1 MMHNIIHDQFTANI
15 YQEDSKQ
22 KVMGT
27 SFVYKMHIYSK
38 SLIFTLEIINL
49 VDQIEL
55 NFHFIMKKFNLLS
68 IKHPTDTETSL
79 GWPRIKYCFNI
90 RI

>member
-55 NFHFIMKKFNLLS
+55 NFHFIMN
-68 IKHPTDTETSL
+68 KHCEVLVSCSD
-79 GWPRIKYCFNI
+79 WVDWIDF
-90 RI
+90 

>member
-38 SLIFTLEIINL
+38 TLIFTLEIINL
-49 VDQIEL
+49 VNQIKL
-55 NFHFIMKKFNLLS
+55 NFLK
-68 IKHPTDTETSL
+68 
-79 GWPRIKYCFNI
+79 
-90 RI
+90 

>member
-1 MMHNIIHDQFTANI
+1 MKKTPCIIHDQFTANI
-15 YQEDSKQ
+15 YYEDSKQ

-49 VDQIEL
+49 VDQIKL
-55 NFHFIMKKFNLLS
+55 NFHFTMNKV
-68 IKHPTDTETSL
+68 
-79 GWPRIKYCFNI
+79 
-90 RI
+90 